1 MRYNRSYTP
10 NMKTAISIPD
20 HIFAEAEKQAKRLG
34 ISRSEFYSIAIEKY
48 IASMSQEE
56 ITAALNQ
63 VYGDKQLDN
72 SVDPL
77 LNTMQ
82 MGTLTEEDWE

>member
-1 MRYNRSYTP
+1 
-10 NMKTAISIPD
+10 MKTAISIPD
-20 HIFAEAEKQAKRLG
+20 HIFEEAEKQAKRLG

-63 VYGDKQLDN
+63 VYGDNQLDN

-77 LNTMQ
+77 LDTMQ
-82 MGTLTEEDWE
+82 MGILTEENWE